1 MDEEE
6 AAPAVIGNR
15 NIYVD
20 KELFF
25 RLLQD
30 IGHTMSDKE
39 KEKFVKNKAR
49 AAVKGK
55 VHFEGLLYPN
65 LYKLAEEVYKKMS
78 KHAELFPRLPTPSNK
93 TKAIHVIG
101 KMIAKKRVP
110 VARLDIHSQPQGKID
125 LELFNSNE
133 YATMDRLFVLP
144 QQDVIQFCNRNYGKA
159 ADSRKPTMDD
169 TN

>member
-15 NIYVD
+15 NLYVD

-30 IGHTMSDKE
+30 IGQTMSNKE

-55 VHFEGLLYPN
+55 VTSRGC
-65 LYKLAEEVYKKMS
+65 S
-78 KHAELFPRLPTPSNK
+78 
-93 TKAIHVIG
+93 
-101 KMIAKKRVP
+101 
-110 VARLDIHSQPQGKID
+110 
-125 LELFNSNE
+125 
-133 YATMDRLFVLP
+133 
-144 QQDVIQFCNRNYGKA
+144 IQICT
-159 ADSRKPTMDD
+159 S
-169 TN
+169 